1 MQRIKAQGKDACKLA
16 LKIKKNIS
24 IVQKSLKKKK
34 GRAFLISN
42 LPLAFIRL
50 SLKPLGQCQHKD
62 MHSFLC
68 LTRNVR
74 KKLSKLRVPSVQL
87 NTNFGIIVQFNG
99 KLEMTGFPFSCH
111 ASVSISHTGTP
122 GHLVFSLK
130 MSCYTGSCSA
140 LVQPTK
146 RFVSRYAIALQGN
159 YGKTSMR

>member
-1 MQRIKAQGKDACKLA
+1 MF
-16 LKIKKNIS
+16 
-24 IVQKSLKKKK
+24 KKK
-34 GRAFLISN
+34 GKGKAFLIRN

-50 SLKPLGQCQHKD
+50 SLKHLGQCKHKD
-62 MHSFLC
+62 THGFLC

-87 NTNFGIIVQFNG
+87 STNFSIIVRFNG
-99 KLEMTGFPFSCH
+99 KLEITGFHFSCH

-159 YGKTSMR
+159 YSKTGMR